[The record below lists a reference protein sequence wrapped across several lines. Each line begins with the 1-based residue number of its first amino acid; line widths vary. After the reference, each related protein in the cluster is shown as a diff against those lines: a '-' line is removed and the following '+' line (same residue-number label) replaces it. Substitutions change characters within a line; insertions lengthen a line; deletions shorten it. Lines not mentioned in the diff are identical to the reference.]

1 MTIEAGE
8 IVVWV
13 LVFLRTGAFFLG
25 IPLFAGKL
33 IPVKVRTAFGLL
45 FSILIN
51 PLVPA
56 NLELANHFA
65 GAILLSLNE
74 ICIGLLL
81 AMTVRMI
88 FFAVELAGHLIS
100 YEIGLMA
107 SNSVNPL
114 LGSTDSTITTLLY
127 YFSMLIF
134 FVAGIH
140 YDILKAFILSFEIL
154 PIGSYF
160 LSASP
165 MVDSARGV
173 SNVFVIGTLIAAP
186 FIALNFMINISFA
199 VLGKAVPKMNVFMT
213 SFSIRIL
220 SGLVLLVSSIL
231 LITSYILDGSKRSV
245 TIMLDIIQNG

>member
-13 LVFLRTGAFFLG
+13 LVFLRTVAFFLG

-33 IPVKVRTAFGLL
+33 IPVKIRTAFGLL
-45 FSILIN
+45 LSILIN

-56 NLELANHFA
+56 NLEIANHFA

-107 SNSVNPL
+107 SSSVNPL
-114 LGSTDSTITTLLY
+114 LGSTDATITTLLY
-127 YFSMLIF
+127 YFSLLIF

-140 YDILKAFILSFEIL
+140 YDILKAFTLSFEIL
-154 PIGSYF
+154 PIGNYF

-165 MVDSARGV
+165 MVEFAREI

-245 TIMLDIIQNG
+245 SIMLDIIQNG